1 VITTMLPPITNL
13 IWKELVTGAKEL
25 RSSNIAI
32 NMLLF
37 NSRLRYK
44 KDSSQSNLNILILH
58 AYEVFKKQEPI
69 LDDELKQIAQ
79 SF

>member
-1 VITTMLPPITNL
+1 MLPPITNS
-13 IWKELVTGAKEL
+13 IWAELVTGAKEL
-25 RSSNIAI
+25 KSSNIAI
-32 NMLLF
+32 NLVLF

-44 KDSSQSNLNILILH
+44 KDPSNSNLNILILH